1 MMQSQIIGK
10 MHHHKGNIK
19 NNDGHVGAA
28 YHAAQERGGKNM
40 LKTKEPKGITLISL
54 VITIIILLIL
64 ATVAISLAVDSN
76 GLFGKAGDAA
86 NSWNTS
92 VAEEEG
98 SIQDML
104 DIAEEMYPTLK
115 PMVTKWNIAAG
126 DTVEI
131 MLYSPEDM
139 MGNALVDNT
148 DVTINWGDGTE
159 EHYTSS
165 NLTNGKAG
173 HTYTDAN
180 SSTTVTITGK
190 CNVIGVMENTKL
202 ISIEEWGYTE
212 TTVYY
217 FPACTG
223 LARIEAPEK
232 YTFKNVTS
240 FIATFTGCSSLTSIP
255 DNMFANCTNA
265 ILFYVTFVGC
275 SSLTSIPDNMF
286 ANCTNATSFIATFA
300 GCSSLTS
307 IPDNMF
313 ANCTSATLFKET
325 FYGCSSLA
333 SIGDYAF
340 ANCAALEDVTYMFAE
355 CPNLA
360 SIGAHAFDGCSSIE
374 DFTALFGEPS
384 SSIAKLRNEYAT
396 LKCIDI
402 PVQDTYSIIPIGIV
416 RFERKMENLRT
427 IGDYAF
433 ANCTSAKNFD
443 GLFADCV
450 NLESIPEHLFENTPN
465 VASFKGTFTGCTSLT
480 GNALPL
486 WTRVTTDTTTYKGVP
501 DGYNCYKGCTRL
513 TNYEAIPDYWKNA
526 PSQG

>member
-1 MMQSQIIGK
+1 
-10 MHHHKGNIK
+10 
-19 NNDGHVGAA
+19 
-28 YHAAQERGGKNM
+28 M

-64 ATVAISLAVDSN
+64 ALVAISLAVDSN
-76 GLFGKAGDAA
+76 GLFSKAGDAA

-92 VAEEEG
+92 VAEEEE

-104 DIAEEMYPTLK
+104 DIADEMSLTLK

-131 MLYSPEDM
+131 SLYSEQDF

-165 NLTNGKAG
+165 NLTNGKAS

-180 SSTTVTITGK
+180 SNTTVTITGK
-190 CNVIGVMENTKL
+190 CNAIGVVNDAKL

-212 TTVYY
+212 TTVYG
-217 FPACTG
+217 FMGCTE
-223 LARIEAPEK
+223 LSSIASPEK

-240 FIATFTGCSSLTSIP
+240 FQEA
-255 DNMFANCTNA
+255 
-265 ILFYVTFVGC
+265 FVGC

-286 ANCTNATSFIATFA
+286 ANCTNVTSFENTFG
-300 GCSSLTS
+300 GCYRLTS
-307 IPDNMF
+307 IGDYAF
-313 ANCTSATLFKET
+313 ANCTSVTSFRQM
-325 FYGCSSLA
+325 FVGCSLT

-340 ANCAALEDVTYMFAE
+340 ANCAALEDVTYMFGE
-355 CPNLA
+355 CPIT
-360 SIGAHAFDGCSSIE
+360 SIGKHAFDGCISVE
-374 DFTALFGEPS
+374 DFATLFGEPS
-384 SSIAKLRNEYAT
+384 YSIAKLESQYTT
-396 LKCIDI
+396 LQCIDKSI
-402 PVQDTYSIIPIGIV
+402 QSSYTIEPVSGIAV
-416 RFERKMENLRT
+416 SERNMTNLLT

-486 WTRVTTDTTTYKGVP
+486 WTRVKTDTTTYKGVP
-501 DGYNCYKGCTRL
+501 DGYNCYKGCTGL
-513 TNYEAIPDYWKNA
+513 TNYGAIPDYWKNA

>member
-1 MMQSQIIGK
+1 MF
-10 MHHHKGNIK
+10 
-19 NNDGHVGAA
+19 
-28 YHAAQERGGKNM
+28 
-40 LKTKEPKGITLISL
+40 KTKEPKGITLISL

-104 DIAEEMYPTLK
+104 DIADEMSLTLK

-126 DTVEI
+126 DTVGI
-131 MLYSPEDM
+131 GLYSQNF
-139 MGNALVDNT
+139 MGNALADNT

-165 NLTNGKAG
+165 NLTNGRAS

-180 SSTTVTITGK
+180 SNTTVTITGK
-190 CNVIGVMENTKL
+190 CNVVGVSNDTKL

-217 FPACTG
+217 FQACTG
-223 LARIEAPEK
+223 LARIATPEK
-232 YTFKNVTS
+232 YTFKNVNA
-240 FIATFTGCSSLTSIP
+240 FILTFCGCSSLI
-255 DNMFANCTNA
+255 
-265 ILFYVTFVGC
+265 
-275 SSLTSIPDNMF
+275 SIPDNMF
-286 ANCTNATSFIATFA
+286 ANCTNATVFYCTFA
-300 GCSSLTS
+300 ECSSLT
-307 IPDNMF
+307 
-313 ANCTSATLFKET
+313 
-325 FYGCSSLA
+325 
-333 SIGDYAF
+333 
-340 ANCAALEDVTYMFAE
+340 
-355 CPNLA
+355 
-360 SIGAHAFDGCSSIE
+360 SIGAHAFDGCSSVE
-374 DFTALFGEPS
+374 YFAYLFGYPS
-384 SSIAKLRNEYAT
+384 DSIAKLENKYIT
-396 LKCIDI
+396 LQCIDKSI
-402 PVQDTYSIIPIGIV
+402 HSSYTIEPVSIIYAYG
-416 RFERKMENLRT
+416 RNMTNLLT

-433 ANCTSAKNFD
+433 ANCTSAKYFD
-443 GLFADCV
+443 GLFADCA

-465 VASFKGTFTGCTSLT
+465 ATSFKGTFTGCTSLT

-501 DGYNCYKGCTRL
+501 DGYNCYKGCTGL

>member
-1 MMQSQIIGK
+1 
-10 MHHHKGNIK
+10 
-19 NNDGHVGAA
+19 
-28 YHAAQERGGKNM
+28 M

-64 ATVAISLAVDSN
+64 ALVAISLAVDSN
-76 GLFGKAGDAA
+76 GLFSKAGDAT

-104 DIAEEMYPTLK
+104 DIADEMSLTLK

-126 DTVEI
+126 DTVGI
-131 MLYSPEDM
+131 GLYSQNF
-139 MGNALVDNT
+139 MGNALADNT

-165 NLTNGKAG
+165 NLTNGRAS

-180 SSTTVTITGK
+180 SNTTVTITGK
-190 CNVIGVMENTKL
+190 CNVIGVQGDAKL

-212 TTVYY
+212 TTVYG
-217 FPACTG
+217 FMGCTG
-223 LARIEAPEK
+223 LASIASPEK

-240 FIATFTGCSSLTSIP
+240 FAGTFYGCSSLTSIP
-255 DNMFANCTNA
+255 DNMFANYTNA
-265 ILFYVTFVGC
+265 TSFDMTFVGC
-275 SSLTSIPDNMF
+275 SSLTSIGDYAF
-286 ANCTNATSFIATFA
+286 ANCTNVTSFGGIFA
-300 GCSSLTS
+300 GST
-307 IPDNMF
+307 
-313 ANCTSATLFKET
+313 
-325 FYGCSSLA
+325 SLA

-340 ANCAALEDVTYMFAE
+340 ANCANATSFEQAFVNCSSLASIGNYAFTNCIALKNVEYMFAS

-360 SIGAHAFDGCSSIE
+360 NIGAHAFDGCSSVE
-374 DFTALFGEPS
+374 DFTTLFGRPS
-384 SSIAKLRNEYAT
+384 ASIAKSENQYTT
-396 LKCIDI
+396 LQCID
-402 PVQDTYSIIPIGIV
+402 TSIKNSYTVETVSLVIA
-416 RFERKMENLRT
+416 RNLENLRT

-433 ANCTSAKNFD
+433 ANCTNAKYFD
-443 GLFADCV
+443 GLFADCAK
-450 NLESIPEHLFENTPN
+450 LESIPEHLFENTPN
-465 VASFKGTFTGCTSLT
+465 ATSFKGTFTGCTSLT

-486 WTRVTTDTTTYKGVP
+486 WTRVKTDTTTYKGVP

>member
-1 MMQSQIIGK
+1 MQPKEG
-10 MHHHKGNIK
+10 GN
-19 NNDGHVGAA
+19 
-28 YHAAQERGGKNM
+28 NM

-64 ATVAISLAVDSN
+64 ALVAISLAVDSN
-76 GLFGKAGDAA
+76 GLFSKAGDAA

-104 DIAEEMYPTLK
+104 DIADEMSLTLK

-131 MLYSPEDM
+131 MLYVPQDS
-139 MGNALVDNT
+139 

-159 EHYTSS
+159 KHYTSS
-165 NLTNGKAG
+165 NLTNGVAS

-180 SSTTVTITGK
+180 SNTIVTITGK
-190 CNVIGVMENTKL
+190 CNVIGVQGDAKL

-212 TTVYY
+212 TTVYG
-217 FPACTG
+217 FMGCTG
-223 LARIEAPEK
+223 LASIASPEK

-240 FIATFTGCSSLTSIP
+240 FM
-255 DNMFANCTNA
+255 D
-265 ILFYVTFVGC
+265 TFVGC

-286 ANCTNATSFIATFA
+286 ANCTNATSFMDTFA

-307 IPDNMF
+307 I
-313 ANCTSATLFKET
+313 
-325 FYGCSSLA
+325 
-333 SIGDYAF
+333 GDYAF
-340 ANCAALEDVTYMFAE
+340 ANCVALEDVTFMFGE

-360 SIGAHAFDGCSSIE
+360 NIGAHAFDGCSSVE
-374 DFTALFGEPS
+374 VFAFLFGEPLA
-384 SSIAKLRNEYAT
+384 SIAKSKNRYTTLQCIYTSMESDYKVEHVAELGSIRN
-396 LKCIDI
+396 L
-402 PVQDTYSIIPIGIV
+402 
-416 RFERKMENLRT
+416 ENLLT

-433 ANCTSAKNFD
+433 ANCTSAKNFS
-443 GLFADCV
+443 GLFADCAR
-450 NLESIPEHLFENTPN
+450 LESIPEHLFENTPN

-486 WTRVTTDTTTYKGVP
+486 WTRVTTDITTYKGVP

-513 TNYEAIPDYWKNA
+513 TNYDAIPDYWKNA